1 MKKKIVAVI
10 LGNRLQ
16 DDGSISVYQEQ
27 RLIMAMEIDEI
38 FEPDYFILSGGIAN
52 KNTTLSEAEAM
63 YNYLVSKGFNKE
75 KLIIEKDSLSTV
87 QNAKFSIPIAKKL
100 GAEIIIICSNTYHFS
115 DPQFRAIASF
125 EEELKDSNITLM
137 TYSR

>member
-10 LGNRLQ
+10 LGNRLK

-38 FEPDYFILSGGIAN
+38 FNPDYFILSGGIAN

-63 YNYLVSKGFNKE
+63 YNYLVSKGFNKD

-100 GAEIIIICSNTYHFS
+100 GAEIVIVCSNTYHFS
-115 DPQFRAIASF
+115 DPQFSAIVSF
-125 EEELKDSNITLM
+125 EKELKDSNITLM